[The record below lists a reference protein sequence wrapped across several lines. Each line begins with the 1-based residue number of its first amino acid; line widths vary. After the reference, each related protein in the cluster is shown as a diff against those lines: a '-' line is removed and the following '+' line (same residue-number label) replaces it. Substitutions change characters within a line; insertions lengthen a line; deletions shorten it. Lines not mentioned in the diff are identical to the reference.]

1 MVGGRGLR
9 GECPRRVPGRVPRD
23 RARGDGLRPVLLP
36 VARGALVLA
45 RRRSHCPDRRG
56 AGVRVRTRVPR
67 SDVARG
73 CESGVPHR
81 ARMFRSRCGPSR
93 PVPDRAASV
102 EKADE
107 ARNAPGFR
115 RDRLRGD
122 PSQVCASNG
131 ARRVLPRTPH
141 ADLRPYLSRQ
151 SRKWTGIRPGPLCS
165 PRILE
170 GSDDRIRIPRQVPR
184 RLGGRR
190 GPGRSLGPL
199 RVAAHDRGRG
209 AAATC
214 RPPHGVHGHLFD
226 VSAYRCGAPRSE
238 GLAVH
243 LVVAPRS
250 GARNRSDPRAILRQW
265 SGSPPRVVQSIPRSS
280 ARGTHHGSRACPP
293 GFPHPRNHRTLRR
306 RRRDRGSWTPDTT
319 RSRRERPALVRGP
332 GCRGSGPRQVAVPD
346 RVRGAPGPTR
356 HRRRVLEGQGDG
368 GALHGRGTHRGG
380 RKMKRVST
388 HIEGLDE
395 VLGGGIPEGNVV
407 LVSGAP
413 GTMKTSLTYHI
424 LHSSALNGSRGLY
437 VSLEQGRASLIDHT
451 EGLGYQLDDT
461 HGNLSVLDLGML
473 RKKLTDRRN
482 NRGWIC
488 SSSTRKESASRS
500 TTDFLS
506 WTRSTRSRSSRSSA
520 SRDGRC
526 FPWSV
531 GFGTSSARRFCLESC
546 RRTGRAERIHV
557 APPTPST
564 RKTISWTGSCTSGSR
579 GRASSGCSDSCGS
592 SRCEER
598 GTIPA
603 TTRSSST
610 TASVSR
616 ADSRD

>member
-67 SDVARG
+67 SHVARG

-122 PSQVCASNG
+122 PPQVCASNG
-131 ARRVLPRTPH
+131 ARRVLRQTPDT
-141 ADLRPYLSRQ
+141 DLGPHPSRDG
-151 SRKWTGIRPGPLCS
+151 RKRSGIRRGPPGPPCFLKG
-165 PRILE
+165 L
-170 GSDDRIRIPRQVPR
+170 DDRIRIPRGVPWR
-184 RLGGRR
+184 VGGGR
-190 GPGRSLGPL
+190 GPGRPLSPL

-209 AAATC
+209 PAATC
-214 RPPHGVHGHLFD
+214 GPRHGVHRNLFD
-226 VSAYRCGAPRSE
+226 VSADGRGASRPE

-250 GARNRSDPRAILRQW
+250 GARNRSDTRAILRDR
-265 SGSPPRVVQSIPRSS
+265 SGSPPRVVQSSPRSS
-280 ARGTHHGSRACPP
+280 AGGTYDRSRACPP
-293 GFPHPRNHRTLRR
+293 GLPHAHRHRALRR
-306 RRRDRGSWTPDTT
+306 RRRDRGSRSTDSA
-319 RSRRERPALVRGP
+319 RSRRERPAFVRRP
-332 GCRGSGPRQVAVPD
+332 GGRGGGPRQVAVPD
-346 RVRGAPGPTR
+346 LVRGAPGPPR

-368 GALHGRGTHRGG
+368 GALRGRGTHRGG
-380 RKMKRVST
+380 REMKRGST

-424 LHSSALNGSRGLY
+424 LHSSALDGSRGLY

-451 EGLGYQLDDT
+451 EGLGYRLDDT
-461 HGNLSVLDLGML
+461 NGNLSVLDLGTL
-473 RKKLTDRRN
+473 RKKLKGSADQPWLDLFKLYTQ
-482 NRGWIC
+482 GI
-488 SSSTRKESASRS
+488 RKSFDYR
-500 TTDFLS
+500 FLVLDS
-506 WTRSTRSRSSRSSA
+506 LHA
-520 SRDGRC
+520 LEILAK
-526 FPWSV
+526 V
-531 GFGTSSARRFCLESC
+531 GEPRPGVVSLLRWLSARGF
-546 RRTGRAERIHV
+546 A
-557 APPTPST
+557 
-564 RKTISWTGSCTSGSR
+564 
-579 GRASSGCSDSCGS
+579 
-592 SRCEER
+592 
-598 GTIPA
+598 
-603 TTRSSST
+603 
-610 TASVSR
+610 
-616 ADSRD
+616 

>member
-73 CESGVPHR
+73 FESCVPHR

-131 ARRVLPRTPH
+131 ARRVLRRTPDT
-141 ADLRPYLSRQ
+141 DLGPHPSRDG
-151 SRKWTGIRPGPLCS
+151 RKRSGIRRGPPGPPCF
-165 PRILE
+165 LE
-170 GSDDRIRIPRQVPR
+170 GLDDRIRIPRGVPR
-184 RLGGRR
+184 MVGGGR
-190 GPGRSLGPL
+190 GPGRPLGPF
-199 RVAAHDRGRG
+199 RVAIHNRGRG
-209 AAATC
+209 PAATC
-214 RPPHGVHGHLFD
+214 GPRHGVHRDLFD
-226 VSAYRCGAPRSE
+226 VSAHERGAWSSE
-238 GLAVH
+238 RLAVH

-250 GARNRSDPRAILRQW
+250 GARNRSDPRAIARQR
-265 SGSPPRVVQSIPRSS
+265 SGSPPRVVRPSPRSS
-280 ARGTHHGSRACPP
+280 AGGNHHRSRARSP
-293 GFPHPRNHRTLRR
+293 GLPHARRHRTRR
-306 RRRDRGSWTPDTT
+306 RRRGDRGSRSTDSTRIRPD
-319 RSRRERPALVRGP
+319 RPEFVRGP
-332 GCRGSGPRQVAVPD
+332 GRRGDGPRQVAVPD
-346 RVRGAPGPTR
+346 LVRGAPGPPR

-368 GALHGRGTHRGG
+368 GALRGCRTHRGG

-424 LHSSALNGSRGLY
+424 LHSSALTGSRGLY

-451 EGLGYQLDDT
+451 EGLGYRLDDT
-461 HGNLSVLDLGML
+461 HGNLSVLDLGTL
-473 RKKLTDRRN
+473 RKKLTGSTEQPWLDLFKLYTQGIRKAFDYRFLVLDSLDALEILAKFGEPRRGEFSPIPLL
-482 NRGWIC
+482 RDLKCTAFLLG
-488 SSSTRKESASRS
+488 ELP
-500 TTDFLS
+500 TD
-506 WTRSTRSRSSRSSA
+506 
-520 SRDGRC
+520 
-526 FPWSV
+526 
-531 GFGTSSARRFCLESC
+531 
-546 RRTGRAERIHV
+546 RTGGADPRRAAYAKHKEDYLVDGILHLRLARQGEFGMQRQLRV
-557 APPTPST
+557 V
-564 RKTISWTGSCTSGSR
+564 KM
-579 GRASSGCSDSCGS
+579 
-592 SRCEER
+592 R
-598 GTIPA
+598 GTRHDTGYHA
-603 TTRSSST
+603 LVFDNGFRVTRGF
-610 TASVSR
+610 A
-616 ADSRD
+616 